1 LKLFLTKGQFMN
13 SSRRNFVSSTTATV
27 AIAAATSAVVSTPAV
42 AKTLRK
48 VSKKVQSISAMT
60 FAPDGRLI
68 VADWRTS
75 ALHSLT
81 LPTLA
86 TAKETSF
93 NVLDLSERL
102 AKAYQMDALSVRVTA
117 SALDVKSQVT
127 FLALALGRQ
136 ANAPAGL
143 AMVDAQ
149 GKMTILELDNVWAA
163 TQPLSGAPGES
174 NLWSKQTTR
183 SLLVTDIKAMGN
195 ELIVAGLSNSS
206 FDSTL
211 RRVPYPFTGAG
222 SASAVSMY
230 HAVHNQIETRAPVR
244 AFNIVDVAGQPTL
257 LAAYTCTPLV
267 TVPMADLIDGAKVRG
282 KTIAELGFG
291 NSPIDVLSFS
301 IEYQGQ
307 KSDWVLIANS
317 AKAADLISLPDIVKA
332 AQSEGLSKPVKAP
345 FDQFAGVRTI
355 PVPIANLQRVMD
367 QGPQFLNVLRR
378 DVQSGQLQLVS
389 VRKGA
394 FFRLSDHVNE
404 YDFANY
410 AYPADDKFQQ
420 DYIRPFHGMMKR
432 DEGHAALVK

>member
-1 LKLFLTKGQFMN
+1 MN
-13 SSRRNFVSSTTATV
+13 SSRRNFVSTTAVT
-27 AIAAATSAVVSTPAV
+27 AATASIVGAV
-42 AKTLRK
+42 ASTYAEAKPMSKT
-48 VSKKVQSISAMT
+48 SKKVQSISAMAI
-60 FAPDGRLI
+60 APDGKII
-68 VADWRTS
+68 VADWRLS

-81 LPTLA
+81 LPTLPA
-86 TAKETSF
+86 AKEASF

-102 AKAYQMDALSVRVTA
+102 AKAFQMDALSIRVTA
-117 SALDVKSQVT
+117 SALDAKSQVAV
-127 FLALALGRQ
+127 LALSLGRQ

-143 AMVDAQ
+143 ALVDSK
-149 GKMTILELDNVWAA
+149 GKVTVLDIDSVFSA
-163 TQPLSGAPGES
+163 TQPLSGTPGES

-183 SLLVTDIKAMGN
+183 SLLVTDMKAVGN

-211 RRVPYPFTGAG
+211 RRIPYPFIDAG
-222 SASAVSMY
+222 SSSAISMY

-244 AFNIVDVAGQPTL
+244 AFNIIDVAGQPTL

-267 TVPMADLIDGAKVRG
+267 TVPIADLKDGAKVRG

-291 NSPIDVLSFS
+291 NSPLDVVSFS
-301 IEYQGQ
+301 INYQGK

-317 AKAADLISLPDIVKA
+317 AKAADLISLQEIVKA
-332 AQSEGLSKPVKAP
+332 AQSEGLSTPVKAP
-345 FDQFAGVRTI
+345 FEQFAGVRTI
-355 PVPIANLQRVMD
+355 PVPIANIQRVMD
-367 QGPQFLNVLRR
+367 QGPQFLSVLRR
-378 DVQSGQLQLVS
+378 DAQDGQLQLVS

-410 AYPADDKFQQ
+410 TYPKDDQFQQ

-432 DEGHAALVK
+432 DEGHAGLIK